1 MEEPNPEEPIDPEYD
16 YKDRIPPVLKLPRKV
31 GKASILDAVYFIED
45 NISRSA
51 GVLITGKEDC
61 PKKKGPPKDRRVGE
75 SSYFTSGL
83 CGPES
88 SPECVNQPRNII
100 VNNLPTP
107 KKDNEGLIPSVIGD
121 LGSFEPV
128 ELVSSINGTG
138 SIVNER
144 CSMKDVEVVQL
155 NPGSET
161 YRRTEKLCVP
171 DYSLNFKKPIIEDF
185 ANTSNFVSN
194 YYNIN
199 NETSQDF
206 FKKKWYLLFKQ
217 ILFTCLIL
225 IYFVWIWLVGLDKK
239 LKYREILALLI
250 NAVVLAILLKTY
262 FYSS

>member
-1 MEEPNPEEPIDPEYD
+1 MEEPEPEKPIDPEYD
-16 YKDRIPPVLKLPRKV
+16 YRDRVPPGVKLPRKV

-61 PKKKGPPKDRRVGE
+61 PKKKGPPKDRRIGE
-75 SSYFTSGL
+75 SSYFTSGI

-88 SPECVNQPRNII
+88 TPECVDKPRNII

-144 CSMKDVEVVQL
+144 CSMKKVKVVQL

-161 YRRTEKLCVP
+161 YRRSEKLCVP
-171 DYSLNFKKPIIEDF
+171 DYSLNFKKPVIEDF
-185 ANTSNFVSN
+185 ANASNFVSN
-194 YYNIN
+194 YYNID
-199 NETSQDF
+199 NETPTNFIKNRWTVLQ
-206 FKKKWYLLFKQ
+206 KQ
-217 ILFTCLIL
+217 TLFTCIIL
-225 IYFVWIWLVGLDKK
+225 IYFLWIWLIGIDN
-239 LKYREILALLI
+239 LKYREIIGLSINAVALLI
-250 NAVVLAILLKTY
+250 LLNTIYKY
-262 FYSS
+262 V